1 MTLIIYVSAKQ
12 TIPLIYFELPSYGIP
27 NLTVITLCVLFIA
40 QDDYDYLVESW
51 QGNILSAEIKGQL
64 ISKGLFK
71 VFICTKKRTK
81 IFLYFCPSL

>member
-27 NLTVITLCVLFIA
+27 NLTVITLCVLFVA

-51 QGNILSAEIKGQL
+51 QGNILSAEITSGA
-64 ISKGLFK
+64 F
-71 VFICTKKRTK
+71 
-81 IFLYFCPSL
+81 

>member
-12 TIPLIYFELPSYGIP
+12 TIPLTYFELPSYGIP

-51 QGNILSAEIKGQL
+51 QGNILSAEITSGA
-64 ISKGLFK
+64 F
-71 VFICTKKRTK
+71 
-81 IFLYFCPSL
+81 